1 MEISKNKATSSN
13 QQSHKMKN
21 NRRHFTNYCS
31 MPSGRFSCAVASFLE
46 LAFAIFRDSIQ
57 HIESNEFFE
66 TLLESCVHLESFNVE
81 TDMTL
86 IREPVWA
93 YLRQHRNSTMS
104 HTLPYPNREKK
115 NSMHHNKSNL
125 VPDDTLKHFCDNFI
139 KQKECHSSLFSRTLN
154 TCIISS
160 KKEFPS
166 IIFVTEESR
175 NCQTLCEKIPLLH
188 STQIMYLLALYQ

>member
-31 MPSGRFSCAVASFLE
+31 MSSGRFSCAVASFLE

-115 NSMHHNKSNL
+115 IQCTTTN
-125 VPDDTLKHFCDNFI
+125 PTLF
-139 KQKECHSSLFSRTLN
+139 LMTL
-154 TCIISS
+154 
-160 KKEFPS
+160 
-166 IIFVTEESR
+166 
-175 NCQTLCEKIPLLH
+175 
-188 STQIMYLLALYQ
+188 